1 MNSEAIAAL
10 AIADIGQSEFARKI
24 QDQNLKI
31 IAIEI
36 ADIDGKLMP
45 YLKISNGI
53 IYCPFKRA
61 EKGRLI

>member
-24 QDQNLKI
+24 EDQNLKI
-31 IAIEI
+31 TAIEI
-36 ADIDGKLMP
+36 AKMDKKILP

-61 EKGRLI
+61 EKGKLI